1 MSIVEHVVICIV
13 CWVCELLLFAML
25 SGERDSRTLSNTY
38 CESSVILSNNYSS
51 VSPDNSIQ
59 FQTPFYQR
67 VTFIIFTN
75 CTHIVLLMSPGGQYR
90 KCSGHSLS
98 CQLVA
103 EERMRPKWVIF
114 MFALSGE
121 SQPSLEKLWKR
132 RPVKTNSM
140 HVCTLCTYTWILILC
155 VAGFCDLF
163 ILNRKF
169 QFLQAYYLHSAVHVV
184 FFTCHFGGLFPSEL
198 SCVGAAWFQFR
209 YKVLEF
215 LMSWVIFFFKEPLVD
230 NWSFT
235 GWMLFLFKIKIV
247 YSVWQQCVLDSHNCN
262 KIQIQIRQWKH
273 KNIVKSTPGLTI
285 SNRN

>member
-51 VSPDNSIQ
+51 VLPDNSIQ

-75 CTHIVLLMSPGGQYR
+75 CTLIVLLMSPGGQYR

-98 CQLVA
+98 CRLVA

-121 SQPSLEKLWKR
+121 SLSPAWR
-132 RPVKTNSM
+132 NSGKDYLLRQTRCM
-140 HVCTLCTYTWILILC
+140 FVHCTFIHGYWYYVLQDFVIY
-155 VAGFCDLF
+155 LF
-163 ILNRKF
+163 
-169 QFLQAYYLHSAVHVV
+169 
-184 FFTCHFGGLFPSEL
+184 
-198 SCVGAAWFQFR
+198 
-209 YKVLEF
+209 
-215 LMSWVIFFFKEPLVD
+215 
-230 NWSFT
+230 
-235 GWMLFLFKIKIV
+235 
-247 YSVWQQCVLDSHNCN
+247 
-262 KIQIQIRQWKH
+262 
-273 KNIVKSTPGLTI
+273 
-285 SNRN
+285 